1 MRDLPPLTQLR
12 AFEAAARLLS
22 FQDAATELV
31 VTPTAISHQ
40 IQLLEQYLGT
50 TLFRRRP
57 RPLALTEDGARL
69 HPVITERLAS
79 LAEAVAQARTR
90 VGDGPLIVTT
100 TNAFA
105 ARWLIPRLPAWQV
118 SYPDIF
124 LEVIGSDTV
133 TDLHAGE
140 AHLAIRYA
148 RTPPDGLVVRKLSED
163 RHWAACKP
171 GLLSAGPIAPRFM
184 DLRGKTLIHAHWA
197 PDDKGSPT
205 WSRFLAAAR
214 AAGRS
219 VPDLDEMTHL
229 RFREEA
235 HAIDAAVAG
244 QGIAMCSDVLVATEL
259 ADGRLVKVFD
269 LSLPGYGFFIVHLP
283 HRTRDKR
290 IAAFIDWITRMAW
303 RAAIA

>member
-22 FQDAATELV
+22 FQDAAVELS

-40 IQLLEQYLGT
+40 IQLLERYLGT

-57 RPLALTEDGARL
+57 RPLALTDSGARL
-69 HPVITERLAS
+69 HPAITERLAL
-79 LAEAVAQARTR
+79 LAEAVARARTA
-90 VGDGPLIVTT
+90 VGDGSLIVTT

-105 ARWLIPRLPAWQV
+105 TRWLIPRLPDWRV
-118 SYPDIF
+118 SHPDIP
-124 LEVIGSDTV
+124 LEVIGSDAV
-133 TDLHAGE
+133 ADLHAGE

-148 RTPPDGLVVRKLSED
+148 RTPPAGLVVRKLCED

-171 GLLSAGPIAPRFM
+171 GLPITGSIAARFM
-184 DLRGKTLIHAHWA
+184 DLRGKMLIHAQWS
-197 PDDKGSPT
+197 PDHEDAPT

-214 AAGRS
+214 AAGHS
-219 VPDLDEMTHL
+219 VPEMDEMTHL

-235 HAIDAAVAG
+235 HAIDAAATG
-244 QGIAMCSDVLVATEL
+244 QGIAMCSDVLVAAEL

-269 LSLPGYGFFIVHLP
+269 LSLPGYGFFLVHLA
-283 HRTRDKR
+283 HRSPDKR
-290 IAAFIDWITRMAW
+290 IAAFTDWITRMT
-303 RAAIA
+303 